1 MLHVFVRLANRITMG
16 KIFSYSNLNQQEGC
30 LVAGEGRR
38 AHYYQCLSDGVIG
51 IVSSWMKLQSVGK
64 ISRKFLEKLKKP
76 EAEEFPLQ
84 QGQSSEFKHWK
95 GWLRGDLHDE
105 SLQRNLN
112 RNIRSGLWTCRE
124 LDWYVGGVQ
133 MWDFKNCVCVRSR
146 RSMDSSTSAWWQ
158 GGAQSCSSSDVHSRR
173 TSKSHRVVLK
183 CSPLQQ
189 K

>member
-1 MLHVFVRLANRITMG
+1 MTWRKMCTLLSVSLWWCHWNR
-16 KIFSYSNLNQQEGC
+16 FQLNE
-30 LVAGEGRR
+30 A
-38 AHYYQCLSDGVIG
+38 A
-51 IVSSWMKLQSVGK
+51 VSRENFKKVSWKA
-64 ISRKFLEKLKKP
+64 KKP

-124 LDWYVGGVQ
+124 LDWYVQ
-133 MWDFKNCVCVRSR
+133 NP
-146 RSMDSSTSAWWQ
+146 
-158 GGAQSCSSSDVHSRR
+158 
-173 TSKSHRVVLK
+173 RVVLK

-189 K
+189 KQTRAEAKTPPASVTFPPLSQLHDCDYFYNSLFSIRSSLKLKLGVWLLWLTGRCC

>member
-1 MLHVFVRLANRITMG
+1 MTWG
-16 KIFSYSNLNQQEGC
+16 KTCTLLSVSLWWCHWNSFQLNE
-30 LVAGEGRR
+30 A
-38 AHYYQCLSDGVIG
+38 A
-51 IVSSWMKLQSVGK
+51 VSRENFKKVSWKA
-64 ISRKFLEKLKKP
+64 KKTRGWKDQ
-76 EAEEFPLQ
+76 EFPLQ